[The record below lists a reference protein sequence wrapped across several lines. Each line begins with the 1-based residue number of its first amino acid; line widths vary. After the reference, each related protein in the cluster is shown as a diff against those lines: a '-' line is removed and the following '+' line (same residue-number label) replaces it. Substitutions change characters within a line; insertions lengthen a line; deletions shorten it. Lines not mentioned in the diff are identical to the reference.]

1 MCGESPC
8 SGMADPALAP
18 VTSATV
24 PVSGDVMSVSGVHR
38 PEEERSGV
46 VVGEGGRQLAVGV
59 GLGE

>member
-1 MCGESPC
+1 
-8 SGMADPALAP
+8 MADPALAP

-24 PVSGDVMSVSGVHR
+24 PVSGDVVSVSGVHR